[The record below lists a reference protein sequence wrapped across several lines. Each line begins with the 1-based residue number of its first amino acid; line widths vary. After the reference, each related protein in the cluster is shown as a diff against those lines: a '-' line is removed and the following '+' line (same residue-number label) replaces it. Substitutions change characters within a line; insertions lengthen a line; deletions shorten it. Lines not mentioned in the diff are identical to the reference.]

1 MWSWQQTQSTE
12 ELVERGEFGS
22 LSHCSL
28 VMDTCTVVINTVKFL
43 AFNPHTHV
51 KAINSKHMNWLYAT
65 HSIISH

>member
-28 VMDTCTVVINTVKFL
+28 VMETCTIKNTVSKL
-43 AFNPHTHV
+43 IHFNPHTHTHNV
-51 KAINSKHMNWLYAT
+51 LTCKLKAYELDLCNT
-65 HSIISH
+65 